1 MAKNE
6 TNEPNRLIAASIG
19 LALPAD
25 NENYGYLSE
34 HHACGETEEK
44 S

>member
-1 MAKNE
+1 MARSQ
-6 TNEPNRLIAASIG
+6 TNEPNRLVSAAIG

-34 HHACGETEEK
+34 HHGCGETEEK